1 MDGIVLFWKVAYTF
15 LTHRKQGVL
24 FQQDVFPFV
33 LTFVIFALSWNQ
45 KKNVTFNWTCGDMFQ
60 LRKICDAW
68 KVAHLSEMT
77 QKARCDC
84 FTLLCFA
91 ITAGSSR
98 CLLRNAGCSV
108 KAAVTPLPW
117 EQRGRRQSGPC
128 PCPRMLLSYSA
139 RPGARK
145 QQQFAAHCVSRT
157 HCCQGWGPGQETHPT
172 VKPVKG
178 RKVFNLFWFAV
189 YPQKWLGWEDG
200 SDSKDLPVCQDW
212 W

>member
-1 MDGIVLFWKVAYTF
+1 MILVLKTVIQQWITLFCCWNVVYTF
-15 LTHRKQGVL
+15 LTCRKQGVL

-84 FTLLCFA
+84 FRLLCCA
-91 ITAGSSR
+91 TTAGSSR
-98 CLLRNAGCSV
+98 CLLRSAGCSV
-108 KAAVTPLPW
+108 KAAVSPLPW
-117 EQRGRRQSGPC
+117 EQREWGRAELVPAPSPL

-139 RPGARK
+139 RLGSSSSLQLA
-145 QQQFAAHCVSRT
+145 VS
-157 HCCQGWGPGQETHPT
+157 HCCQGWGPGQETQPT
-172 VKPVKG
+172 VKAVKE
-178 RKVFNLFWFAV
+178 REVFNLFWFAV
-189 YPQKWLGWEDG
+189 Y
-200 SDSKDLPVCQDW
+200 V
-212 W
+212 